1 MATTAKGRILARS
14 VAAGSTEF
22 GAIPARYQAQA
33 LEALEEMVE
42 NGALTAEELAALI
55 VE

>member
-14 VAAGSTEF
+14 VVAGSTGF
-22 GAIPARYQAQA
+22 GAIPEKYKTQT

-42 NGALTAEELAALI
+42 NGALTAEELAELI
-55 VE
+55 AE